1 MNKIFAFILGLTLL
15 LFFGFG
21 CERQGI
27 KIIGQSTVPAG
38 ETEKLLP
45 KEPAQELMLSS
56 VEVKSNPF
64 LTEEEERTFADF
76 GNRIPI
82 DYLTISAILYS
93 PSASRAI
100 INGQILKKD
109 DTIDNKEII
118 EIQPEAVILKDS
130 QSEYIVKLKRLT
142 EK

>member
-21 CERQGI
+21 CERQEVE
-27 KIIGQSTVPAG
+27 IIGQSTVPAG

-64 LTEEEERTFADF
+64 LTEEEERAFAEQ
-76 GNRIPI
+76 GKRIPI
-82 DYLTISAILYS
+82 DYFVLSAILYS
-93 PSASRAI
+93 SSASKAI
-100 INGQILKKD
+100 INGRILEIGD
-109 DTIDNKEII
+109 YIDNKEII

-130 QSEYIVKLKRLT
+130 QSEYIVRLKRLA

>member
-21 CERQGI
+21 CERQEV

-64 LTEEEERTFADF
+64 LTEEEERTFADL

-93 PSASRAI
+93 PSASRTI

-130 QSEYIVKLKRLT
+130 QSEYIVRLKRLT